1 MDIIGKKNY
10 FYILSLTLVI
20 FSILSFFL
28 FKLQFG
34 IDLIGGQILEV
45 KTKVNVFESLK
56 ELKIK
61 AFVYPTENGYL
72 IKSQENLTPLWQ
84 EIQKKDTESQKIRFE
99 TISSSLSS
107 ELRKKSLIMI
117 ALVLLVIGSYVAL
130 AFYKLK
136 KHFSLLILAFI
147 VILTLF
153 HDVLITAGFYVF
165 LSKFFNFEIDLKFI
179 TALLI
184 IVGFSVHD
192 TIVVFDRLREN
203 ILKTG
208 KKDKEIFNLSLKQTL
223 RRSIF
228 TSLTAVLSI
237 IPLSIL
243 IFDLRAFLFSI
254 QIGILIGTY
263 SSIFLASILLYET
276 S

>member
-10 FYILSLTLVI
+10 FYILSLFLVA
-20 FSILSFFL
+20 FSVLSFYL
-28 FKLQFG
+28 FKPQFG

-45 KTKVNVFESLK
+45 KTKVNVFEILK
-56 ELKIK
+56 EFKIK
-61 AFVYPTENGYL
+61 SFVYPTENGYL
-72 IKSQENLTPLWQ
+72 IKSQENLNPLWQ
-84 EIQKKDTESQKIRFE
+84 EIQKRDPESQKIRFE
-99 TISSSLSS
+99 SISSGLSS
-107 ELRKKSLIMI
+107 ELRKRSFLMI
-117 ALVLLVIGSYVAL
+117 VLVLLVIGIYVAL
-130 AFYKLK
+130 AFYKLG
-136 KHFSLLILAFI
+136 KHFSLIILAFI

-153 HDVLITAGFYVF
+153 HDVLITAGVYVF
-165 LSKFFNFEIDLKFI
+165 LSKFFKFEIDLKFI

-184 IVGFSVHD
+184 IAGFSVHD

-228 TSLTAVLSI
+228 TSLTSVLSI
-237 IPLSIL
+237 IPLSIF
-243 IFDLRAFLFSI
+243 ISDLRPFLLSI

-276 S
+276 R